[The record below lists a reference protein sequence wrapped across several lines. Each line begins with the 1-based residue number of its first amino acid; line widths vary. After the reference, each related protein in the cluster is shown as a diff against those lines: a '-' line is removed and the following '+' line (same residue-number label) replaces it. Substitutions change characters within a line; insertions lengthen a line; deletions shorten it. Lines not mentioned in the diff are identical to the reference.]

1 MPTIDELKA
10 QLAVVE
16 ERLAEA
22 KARMPAHSTKPLTMR
37 TLLDLEDERDA
48 LLAQIEKAGKA

>member
-10 QLAVVE
+10 QLAALE
-16 ERLAEA
+16 EKLEEA
-22 KARMPAHSTKPLTMR
+22 RARMPAHSTKPLTMR

-48 LLAQIEKAGKA
+48 LLAKIEKAGKE

>member
-10 QLAVVE
+10 QLAGLE
-16 ERLAEA
+16 EKLEEA
-22 KARMPAHSTKPLTMR
+22 RARMPAHSTKPLTMR

-48 LLAQIEKAGKA
+48 LLAKIEKAGKE

>member
-10 QLAVVE
+10 QLAALE
-16 ERLAEA
+16 EKLEEA
-22 KARMPAHSTKPLTMR
+22 RARMPAHSTKPLTMR

-48 LLAQIEKAGKA
+48 LLGKIEKAGKE

>member
-10 QLAVVE
+10 QLAALE
-16 ERLAEA
+16 EKLEA
-22 KARMPAHSTKPLTMR
+22 ARARMPAHSTKPLTMR

-48 LLAQIEKAGKA
+48 LLAKIEKAG